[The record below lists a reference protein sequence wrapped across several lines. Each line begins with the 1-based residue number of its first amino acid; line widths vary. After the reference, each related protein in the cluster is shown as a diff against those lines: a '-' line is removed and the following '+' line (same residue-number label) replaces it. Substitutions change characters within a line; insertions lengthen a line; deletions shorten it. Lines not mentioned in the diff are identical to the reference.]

1 MTFSLRRAL
10 EAAAVAAATGAGALA
25 AQAPAAPAPS
35 PVTVGGV
42 VYSQFL
48 YQVKDTANHVN
59 NFSVSRAYLNVVG
72 RFSGGLYTRVT
83 ADILPAPSAVS
94 ATQTLFR
101 IKYAYAAYTPAKSP
115 VTYKFGLLHT
125 PWLDWEEALWDYR
138 MQGTTA
144 LDRNGYLTASDFGAG
159 IDGTWQQDRV
169 NGQVTLVNGE
179 GYSGGPGDQRKDF
192 QARVSVRAMNT
203 DDNTR
208 VGGLRLTA
216 YAGIGKP
223 TGGGT
228 RNRLI
233 GMASYRSKE
242 FTVAAEFAS
251 MKDTNS
257 AVTLARHTERMI
269 SAFGVFHVPSSKVA
283 VIARMDQYDPN
294 TSVTGDRQTRVIAGA
309 SYQLHPNWR
318 LLLDW
323 DFLGYEGTPTPAQE
337 ATRSQAL
344 FQTQLTF

>member
-1 MTFSLRRAL
+1 MS
-10 EAAAVAAATGAGALA
+10 
-25 AQAPAAPAPS
+25 
-35 PVTVGGV
+35 
-42 VYSQFL
+42 
-48 YQVKDTANHVN
+48 
-59 NFSVSRAYLNVVG
+59 
-72 RFSGGLYTRVT
+72 
-83 ADILPAPSAVS
+83 
-94 ATQTLFR
+94 
-101 IKYAYAAYTPAKSP
+101 
-115 VTYKFGLLHT
+115 
-125 PWLDWEEALWDYR
+125 
-138 MQGTTA
+138 
-144 LDRNGYLTASDFGAG
+144 
-159 IDGTWQQDRV
+159 
-169 NGQVTLVNGE
+169 
-179 GYSGGPGDQRKDF
+179 
-192 QARVSVRAMNT
+192 T

>member
-1 MTFSLRRAL
+1 MTCSIRRAL
-10 EAAAVAAATGAGALA
+10 GVAVVAAAAGAVPLT
-25 AQAPAAPAPS
+25 AQQTAPPP
-35 PVTVGGV
+35 PQVTVGGV
-42 VYSQFL
+42 VYGQYL
-48 YQVKDTANHVN
+48 YQLKDSLGAGDQNQ
-59 NFSVSRAYLNVVG
+59 FSIQRAYINVVG
-72 RFSGGLYTRVT
+72 KFSGGLQTRVT
-83 ADILPAPSAVS
+83 GDLQPSGS
-94 ATQTLFR
+94 GNQMLR
-101 IKYAYAAYTPAKSP
+101 LKYAFAAWTPAGSDL
-115 VTYKFGLLHT
+115 TYKFGLLHT

-257 AVTLARHTERMI
+257 AVTLAQHTERMI

-283 VIARMDQYDPN
+283 VIARVDQYDPN